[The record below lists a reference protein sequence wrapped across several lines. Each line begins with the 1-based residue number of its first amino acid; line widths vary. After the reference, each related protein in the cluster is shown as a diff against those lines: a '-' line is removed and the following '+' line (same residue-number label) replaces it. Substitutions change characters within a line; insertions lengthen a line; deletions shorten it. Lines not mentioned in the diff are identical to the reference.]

1 MWSHEIFYK
10 WRFKM
15 KIILLGAPGAG
26 KGTVAKLL
34 TDFDGSVQ
42 ISTGD
47 ILRAAVKEGTD
58 LGKEAKAYMDRGDL
72 VPDSLI
78 MKIMEARLRE
88 DDCRNGFILDGF
100 PRTIPQAQA
109 LKELLKKLDVRLDMA
124 VNLDVPKDVILD
136 RLTTRRTCSNPDCQA
151 IYNIKSNPPTP
162 EGTCKKCG
170 SPVIQRDD
178 ETEDAIMNRLQT
190 YNDKTAPLISFYEKE
205 GLLKNILSL
214 SSVDTVEEIKKH
226 LAVEGID

>member
-1 MWSHEIFYK
+1 
-10 WRFKM
+10 M

>member
-1 MWSHEIFYK
+1 
-10 WRFKM
+10 M

-47 ILRAAVKEGTD
+47 ILRAAVKEGTA

-78 MKIMEARLRE
+78 MKIMEARLQE
-88 DDCRNGFILDGF
+88 DDCKKGFILDGF
-100 PRTIPQAQA
+100 PRTIPQAEE
-109 LKELLKKLDVRLDMA
+109 LKGLMNKLDISLDMA
-124 VNLDVPKDVILD
+124 INLDVPKDVILD

-178 ETEDAIMNRLQT
+178 ETEEAIMNRLET
-190 YNDKTAPLISFYEKE
+190 YNKKTAPLISFYEKE

-214 SSVDTVEEIKKH
+214 SSADTVEEIKKH
-226 LAVEGID
+226 LTV